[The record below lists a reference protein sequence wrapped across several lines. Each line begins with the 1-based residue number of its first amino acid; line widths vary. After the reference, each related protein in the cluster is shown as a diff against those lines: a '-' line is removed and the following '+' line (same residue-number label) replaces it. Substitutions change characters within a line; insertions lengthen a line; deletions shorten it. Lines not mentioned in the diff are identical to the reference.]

1 MTNNLAATSLRERQ
15 LSPLRTMANTVLNSS
30 STIPQ
35 WCSLQSNLSID
46 IAIEQHLTNTW
57 VKLLELPNPY
67 SHDEAL
73 ILCKYSESE
82 WVAWVPDYGEAILNN
97 SQFCMYS

>member
-1 MTNNLAATSLRERQ
+1 
-15 LSPLRTMANTVLNSS
+15 MANTVLDSFP
-30 STIPQ
+30 TTPQ
-35 WCSLQSNLSID
+35 WCSLQSDLSIE
-46 IAIEQHLTNTW
+46 IATELHLTDTW

-73 ILCKYSESE
+73 ILCKHSESE
-82 WVAWVPDYGEAILNN
+82 RVAWVPDHGEAIINN